1 MRSQQKQKEWEERQK
16 EKNAVIIKETDSYG
30 ERIVACNWLIKY
42 FSSQLVV
49 SSETPLTKKEEVQT
63 SKDDVK
69 KAALKPI
76 VKKQEEDFFAL
87 SDSNTAKKKGK
98 KGPKTSKRE
107 QESISSGLLSIDV
120 TLINEI
126 KKVGLNPPVLRTDIE
141 KFVKTLNQKL
151 EEFTKLSVEEKN
163 KFLQDKKAAEETNA
177 ASNNSNEAKAQVK
190 TSSD

>member
-1 MRSQQKQKEWEERQK
+1 M
-16 EKNAVIIKETDSYG
+16 
-30 ERIVACNWLIKY
+30 
-42 FSSQLVV
+42 
-49 SSETPLTKKEEVQT
+49 PMH
-63 SKDDVK
+63 
-69 KAALKPI
+69 
-76 VKKQEEDFFAL
+76 EDFDNFDQNIDND
-87 SDSNTAKKKGK
+87 DSGVDDELDDAKKKKGK